1 MVKPGLWC
9 AKNKKI
15 NSGHFHLLPPREHTT
30 RIVLRPCCLPPVR
43 TETPTTTTTKTV
55 EDSDLHILWP
65 NGVYCTAI
73 VAQDFIRVSNEQAPI
88 NASSV
93 SANEEDETKKIP
105 ATQPTTSVVKV
116 LGLAAAESCTFS
128 SHTSLT
134 GGGLQPSY
142 LNPRTSTIVPQ
153 PSYLNYRISTLV
165 PQPSY
170 LNHRYPTIVP
180 QPLQGAAQYRWIRCL
195 LYRTPIVIRNWRP
208 GPGWISYSENG
219 RVLH

>member
-73 VAQDFIRVSNEQAPI
+73 VAQDFVRVSNEQAPI

-105 ATQPTTSVVKV
+105 ATQPTTSVF
-116 LGLAAAESCTFS
+116 LPYITHWRRS
-128 SHTSLT
+128 
-134 GGGLQPSY
+134 
-142 LNPRTSTIVPQ
+142 STIVPQ
-153 PSYLNYRISTLV
+153 PSYI
-165 PQPSY
+165 
-170 LNHRYPTIVP
+170 NHRTATIVP
-180 QPLQGAAQYRWIRCL
+180 QLSYINPRTSTFIPQPSIPNHCTSTIARSCPISLDPMSTVPDTYRNKTLETW
-195 LYRTPIVIRNWRP
+195 
-208 GPGWISYSENG
+208 S
-219 RVLH
+219 RVDFLF